1 MKEDWMKDAL
11 DDVVISINFF
21 KYNNKIVNFNLKK
34 HYQVYDKTVCFKGK
48 YVHPIRKSV
57 EPILKINREVDESE
71 CIKMRE
77 TTYLQMHPSELYKTV
92 RR

>member
-1 MKEDWMKDAL
+1 MKGNWMTDAL
-11 DDVVISINFF
+11 DDVIISINFY

-34 HYQVYDKTVCFKGK
+34 QCQVHEQTVCFKGK
-48 YVHPIRKSV
+48 YVHSIRKSV
-57 EPILKINREVDESE
+57 ESILKMNREVDESAF
-71 CIKMRE
+71 IKMRE